1 MNWFGFELS
10 AFLWVF
16 IVLNVINVVIQT
28 IKSIVTISGTKM
40 VAAIGTMVILCAT
53 TMCGANIAMA

>member
-16 IVLNVINVVIQT
+16 IILNIVNVVIQT
-28 IKSIVTISGTKM
+28 VKSIVTISGGKVSLPLLM
-40 VAAIGTMVILCAT
+40 RLL
-53 TMCGANIAMA
+53 MAYIPW